1 MKSKRR
7 ILFSALTVLLLV
19 AIAACMMVIGRGHTV
34 YFDNKTLEDYRGQ
47 TYSAFQRV
55 VVSVKGEEVAKLDK
69 RDRGM
74 SIWIGQNFRMTLEIT
89 ENKGDEPVI
98 KEVSI
103 KLPYNVD
110 GIVINLPAYLAGL
123 PEEAWFSEFVP
134 AVTEEPA
141 EEPGTGDDFGLGDD
155 MGLGDDLGLGDDM
168 GLGDDLGLGEDL
180 GDI

>member
-7 ILFSALTVLLLV
+7 ILFSVLTVLILV

-34 YFDNKTLEDYRGQ
+34 YFDNKTLEGYEGQDYK
-47 TYSAFQRV
+47 AFERV
-55 VVSVKGEEVAKLDK
+55 VVTVKDEQVAKLGK
-69 RDRGM
+69 RERGM
-74 SIWIGQNFRMTLEIT
+74 SIWIGQDFKMTLEIT
-89 ENKGDEPVI
+89 EKKGDDPVV

-134 AVTEEPA
+134 VVTEEPVD
-141 EEPGTGDDFGLGDD
+141 EDPTLDDEFGLGDD
-155 MGLGDDLGLGDDM
+155 MGLG
-168 GLGDDLGLGEDL
+168 EDL
-180 GDI
+180 DAGNS